1 MTEAFEGTIVRVFRL
16 LEEQL
21 RQMGAAARAMGNQ
34 ELQDK
39 FEEGI
44 KTIKRDIVFAPSL
57 YI

>member
-21 RQMGAAARAMGNQ
+21 RQMGAAARTMGNQ
-34 ELQDK
+34 ELQEK

-44 KTIKRDIVFAPSL
+44 TSIKRDIVFAPSL